1 MGGRTWHRQEQFIE
15 YVPNNIRTVQG
26 TSAFCV
32 AVFNVYSLLWQW
44 GDIIICYSHSTIIS
58 FSNLH
63 CVYTMWCHF
72 CVSNLMLC
80 GQLSFLH
87 WECCVVLKYHQQ
99 YPLSFGF
106 YVIWSNLFSSVCSAM
121 CLTVL
126 RLHSSMCYAKNPVGY
141 NLMQHSKCSVH
152 FGHHIL
158 WTCSSLCS
166 IRECLMTNWLV
177 TFIWFYFHFNIT
189 NTYFISMLLMGTILG
204 SVTLVFF
211 R

>member
-1 MGGRTWHRQEQFIE
+1 MGGWTWHRQEQYIE
-15 YVPNNIRTVQG
+15 YIPNNIRTVQG

-44 GDIIICYSHSTIIS
+44 GDIIIRYLHSTRIS

-72 CVSNLMLC
+72 CVTNLMLC

-87 WECCVVLKYHQQ
+87 RECCVVLKYHRQ
-99 YPLSFGF
+99 YPLFVWF

-141 NLMQHSKCSVH
+141 TLMQHSKCSVH
-152 FGHHIL
+152 YGHHIF

-166 IRECLMTNWLV
+166 VRECLMTSWLV
-177 TFIWFYFHFNIT
+177 TFILFSFLA
-189 NTYFISMLLMGTILG
+189 SPILIP
-204 SVTLVFF
+204 SSCYWWAQFLVQ
-211 R
+211 